1 MTKSKHINNKRK
13 RTASEKA
20 GFRCLKTTLAGGDAV
35 KALAKELYRE
45 YKEEHNA
52 AGIYRPSAR
61 VAVDWLLTMVK
72 FHGVSEMQNVNIK
85 KNIWLEIGAA
95 PQEEI

>member
-1 MTKSKHINNKRK
+1 MTKSKHINAKKK

-35 KALAKELYRE
+35 KALAKVLYSE

-61 VAVDWLLTMVK
+61 VAVDWLLTMAK
-72 FHGVSEMQNVNIK
+72 YNGIPEMTTINVE
-85 KNIWLEIGAA
+85 KNIWLSIGAI

>member
-1 MTKSKHINNKRK
+1 MTKSKHINAKKK

-35 KALAKELYRE
+35 KALAKELYSK
-45 YKEEHNA
+45 YKDEHNA

-61 VAVDWLLTMVK
+61 VAVDWLLTMAKV
-72 FHGVSEMQNVNIK
+72 HGEKNMEKIDLK
-85 KNIWLEIGAA
+85 KNIWLEIGVA
-95 PQEEI
+95 PQEDE